1 MTLSPIAEALWLEFK
16 TINNLFKSQ
25 FRLAKAAHF
34 KDFICK
40 NSTSSTKLWSHINP
54 LINPN
59 KKLITKSTDII
70 HGDKF
75 NSTQEI
81 ANIFSNYFDSIF

>member
-1 MTLSPIAEALWLEFK
+1 MKLIDSVELSWSIVRQWF
-16 TINNLFKSQ
+16 Q
-25 FRLAKAAHF
+25 LAKAAHF

-59 KKLITKSTDII
+59 KKLIIQIDNEFLNEHVTIKSIKEHVTIKKI
-70 HGDKF
+70 SF
-75 NSTQEI
+75 QS
-81 ANIFSNYFDSIF
+81 